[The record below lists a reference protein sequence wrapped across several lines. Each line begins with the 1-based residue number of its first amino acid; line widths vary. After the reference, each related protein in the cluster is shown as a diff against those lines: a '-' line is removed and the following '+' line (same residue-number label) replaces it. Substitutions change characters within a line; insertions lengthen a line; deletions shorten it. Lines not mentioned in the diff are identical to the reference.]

1 MKKLLLN
8 STLIFILLISPLI
21 PSYLHLY
28 NQISSPKIK
37 LCYDNGNRK
46 SINILKG
53 DMAYLEAIFSRALEN
68 KNNDEPIS
76 HEINRTINI
85 LFFISQSKMGFIKPI
100 VKINKLFFSKN
111 NDLSSIYL
119 KIPSPPPKVFS

>member
-8 STLIFILLISPLI
+8 STLIFILVLFPLI

-37 LCYDNGNRK
+37 LCYDNGTRK

-85 LFFISQSKMGFIKPI
+85 LFFISQSKFDFKDPI
-100 VKINKLFFSKN
+100 LKINKLFFSKN
-111 NDLSSIYL
+111 NDLSLIYL

>member
-8 STLIFILLISPLI
+8 STIIFILVIFPLI

-28 NQISSPKIK
+28 NQVSSPEIK

-53 DMAYLEAIFSRALEN
+53 DIAYLEAIFSRALEN
-68 KNNDEPIS
+68 KNSDEPIS

-85 LFFISQSKMGFIKPI
+85 LFFISQSKIGFIKPI
-100 VKINKLFFSKN
+100 IKINKLFFLKN
-111 NDLSSIYL
+111 NDLPSIYL
-119 KIPSPPPKVFS
+119 KITSPPPKTFS

>member
-53 DMAYLEAIFSRALEN
+53 DMAYLEAIFSRAFEN

>member
-1 MKKLLLN
+1 
-8 STLIFILLISPLI
+8 
-21 PSYLHLY
+21 
-28 NQISSPKIK
+28 
-37 LCYDNGNRK
+37 
-46 SINILKG
+46 
-53 DMAYLEAIFSRALEN
+53 MAYLEAIFSRALEN

-76 HEINRTINI
+76 HEINHTINI